1 MGCSESKHNHPY
13 GCDTEK
19 QDVPVRDKDKK
30 KVIVSTFQLIFF
42 LAPIETL
49 TQQLRFRKL
58 SPYINYNKFMRRGS
72 NRNTVGFGE
81 TEIYGFKTFR
91 I

>member
-1 MGCSESKHNHPY
+1 M
-13 GCDTEK
+13 
-19 QDVPVRDKDKK
+19 
-30 KVIVSTFQLIFF
+30 IVVGKTAHKTFILWLLKFALLYMSQNCFGGY
-42 LAPIETL
+42 L
-49 TQQLRFRKL
+49 TQMKYVIDLLIQ
-58 SPYINYNKFMRRGS
+58 IMRRGS